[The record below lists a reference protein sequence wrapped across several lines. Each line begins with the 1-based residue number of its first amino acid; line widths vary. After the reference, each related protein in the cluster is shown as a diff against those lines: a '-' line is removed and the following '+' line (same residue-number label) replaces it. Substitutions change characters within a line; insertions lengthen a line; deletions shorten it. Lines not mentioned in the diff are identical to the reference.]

1 MKVLAPTGNQV
12 IKIAARESGTYTLKV
27 QLTNKNT
34 NKLDVNAE
42 NIDGEDAVFNNGFLE
57 ITLPIQDDFAGV
69 LKEGTFYSMVVY
81 RTDVSPTRV
90 VYKDLVFVTSQTD
103 YPKYS
108 VNQSE
113 YNTENSFDNEFVVI

>member
-12 IKIAARESGTYTLKV
+12 IKIAARESGTYTLNV

-34 NKLDVNAE
+34 NKLDINAE

-57 ITLPIQDDFAGV
+57 VTLPIQDDFAGV

-81 RTDVSPTRV
+81 RTCLLYTSPSPR
-90 VYKDLVFVTSQTD
+90 DGLLSRM
-103 YPKYS
+103 PS
-108 VNQSE
+108 SA
-113 YNTENSFDNEFVVI
+113 

>member
-12 IKIAARESGTYTLKV
+12 IKIAARESGTYTLNI

-57 ITLPIQDDFAGV
+57 ITLPIQDDFARV